1 MAKILR
7 LTGAF
12 DTVDYGVNMD
22 NAITFHGEILEKTDG
37 TKEEYTFIQMRDNRW
52 IKVKESV
59 DEILSR
65 L

>member
-7 LTGAF
+7 LTGAG
-12 DTVDYGVNMD
+12 DSVDYGVNMD
-22 NAITFHGEILEKTDG
+22 NAITFHEEALTLKDG

>member
-22 NAITFHGEILEKTDG
+22 NVITFHGEILEKPDG
-37 TKEEYTFIQMRDNRW
+37 TKKEYTFIQMRDDRW